1 MPIDGPIPDWLFS
14 ATAIATVFA
23 VMFSLGLAISLGDF
37 RAAWRQPGL
46 MLKGLFSVLV
56 AAPAMAL
63 IVTRIANL
71 ERPVEIGIVLMAI
84 APGAPVALRRS
95 LSAGGHRG
103 FAPALQI
110 AVALLAVL
118 AIPLWIAG
126 LDHVYGGNASVDPRH
141 LARQVFIAQLLPLGL
156 GMLVRHLKE
165 TLAESLGARLAR
177 ITTLLLVIL
186 AVLALL
192 NVWRTVADA
201 GLHATFAIVATT
213 ALILACG
220 HLLGGPD
227 PATRTAL
234 AVVSAAR
241 NPGLALLVAAVNQAD
256 PRIVAT
262 VLAYLI
268 ISALTITPYVVWRR
282 HVAPPPG

>member
-1 MPIDGPIPDWLFS
+1 MPIDGPIPDWLLS
-14 ATAIATVFA
+14 ATAIATVFT
-23 VMFSLGLAISLGDF
+23 VMFSLGLAISPGDF
-37 RAAWRQPGL
+37 RAAWRRPGL

-56 AAPAMAL
+56 AAPALAL
-63 IVTRIANL
+63 IVTRVASL

-110 AVALLAVL
+110 AVALLAVV

-126 LDHVYGGNASVDPRH
+126 LDHVYGGNATIDPRH
-141 LARQVFIAQLLPLGL
+141 LMRQVFIAQLLPLGL
-156 GMLVRHLKE
+156 GMLLQHCRE
-165 TLAESLGARLAR
+165 ELAESLGARLAR
-177 ITTLLLVIL
+177 ITTLLLL
-186 AVLALL
+186 TLALL
-192 NVWRTVADA
+192 ALLDVWRTVADA
-201 GLHATFAIVATT
+201 GLNATLAIVVTT
-213 ALILACG
+213 ALILAGG

-241 NPGLALLVAAVNQAD
+241 NPGLALLVAAVNHAD
-256 PRIVAT
+256 PRIIAT

-268 ISALTITPYVVWRR
+268 ISALTITPYVIWRR
-282 HVAPPPG
+282 RVAPPA

>member
-14 ATAIATVFA
+14 ATAIATIFS
-23 VMFSLGLAISLGDF
+23 VMFSLGMAIRPGDF
-37 RAAWRQPGL
+37 RSAWRHPGL

-56 AAPAMAL
+56 AAPALAL

-71 ERPVEIGIVLMAI
+71 ERLVEIGIVLMAI

-110 AVALLAVL
+110 AVALLAVV

-126 LDHVYGGNASVDPRH
+126 LDHVYGGNASIDPRH
-141 LARQVFIAQLLPLGL
+141 LVRQVFIAQLLPLGL
-156 GMLVRHLKE
+156 GMLLRHCRE
-165 TLAESLGARLAR
+165 GLAESLGARLAR
-177 ITTLLLVIL
+177 ITTLLLIIL
-186 AVLALL
+186 AAMALL

-201 GLHATFAIVATT
+201 GLNATLAIIVTT

-241 NPGLALLVAAVNQAD
+241 NPGLALLVAAVNHAD
-256 PRIVAT
+256 PRIIAT

-268 ISALTITPYVVWRR
+268 ISALTITPYVIWRR
-282 HVAPPPG
+282 RVAPPT

>member
-14 ATAIATVFA
+14 ATAIATIFS
-23 VMFSLGLAISLGDF
+23 VMFSLGMAIRPGDF
-37 RAAWRQPGL
+37 RSAWRHPGL

-56 AAPAMAL
+56 AAPALAL

-71 ERPVEIGIVLMAI
+71 ERLVEIGIVLMAI

-110 AVALLAVL
+110 AVALLAVV

-126 LDHVYGGNASVDPRH
+126 LDHVYGGNASIDPRH
-141 LARQVFIAQLLPLGL
+141 LVRQVFIAQLLPLGL
-156 GMLVRHLKE
+156 GMLLRHCRE
-165 TLAESLGARLAR
+165 GLAESLGARLAR
-177 ITTLLLVIL
+177 ITTLLLIIL
-186 AVLALL
+186 AAMALL

-201 GLHATFAIVATT
+201 GLNATLAIIVTT

-241 NPGLALLVAAVNQAD
+241 NPGLALLVAAVNHAD
-256 PRIVAT
+256 PRIIAT

-268 ISALTITPYVVWRR
+268 ISALTITPYVIWRR
-282 HVAPPPG
+282 RVAPPA

>member
-1 MPIDGPIPDWLFS
+1 MPIDGPIPAWLFS
-14 ATAIATVFA
+14 AAAIATVFA
-23 VMFSLGLAISLGDF
+23 VMFSLGLAITLGEF
-37 RAAWRQPGL
+37 RAVWRDPGL

-63 IVTRIANL
+63 VVTRIANL

-110 AVALLAVL
+110 AVALLAVV

-141 LARQVFIAQLLPLGL
+141 LARQVFIAQLLPLSL
-156 GMLVRHLKE
+156 GMLVRHFKAP
-165 TLAESLGARLAR
+165 LADLLGAHLAR
-177 ITTLLLVIL
+177 ITTLLLITL
-186 AVLALL
+186 AVLALI

-201 GLHATFAIVATT
+201 GLNATLAIVANTI
-213 ALILACG
+213 LILACG
-220 HLLGGPD
+220 HLLGGPE

-241 NPGLALLVAAVNQAD
+241 NPGLALLVAAVNHAD

-268 ISALTITPYVVWRR
+268 ISALTITPYVIWRR
-282 HVAPPPG
+282 HVAPPPS